1 MIILSYAEED
11 VAIAREVADE
21 FRQKGID
28 VYDWHDADN
37 RGGRFMERIEAQI
50 REAEAFVALVSGN
63 YLASPWCRRERE
75 LAMLREMGAPAGHPA
90 PGFLYI
96 LKIADTPFGDAGFLQ
111 AYDGIDLM
119 HVRDL
124 TEKLA
129 GITAT
134 IRPGGELLPAIPGL
148 SAAGRESSFFR
159 NRQEE
164 LERVR
169 HALTNSAGP
178 HFWLVIAPPQLGKTW
193 LMDRISATLTFDVPQ
208 PWTTKLVDL
217 RQYPHERLTDAG
229 LLLGQ
234 LFGKAIPVAIED
246 EKLAD
251 IAAEIIASRRPHL
264 CLLDS
269 AELLGKD
276 TAATLRSCLTKIY
289 HYVRHD
295 GQAGIRLAV
304 IVASRRDD
312 EWRGIIPDPRLE
324 ALRLTEFTVNVVQET
339 LYSLGTQ
346 MGARF
351 EDETYRRNAARV
363 HRLSEGLPALQV
375 RCLEWIQAHQW
386 AGMERLESEELFAE
400 LAQPYI
406 KQRLL
411 SQESLIAG
419 APGQLRRERRAL
431 EEAFRVLSPYRV
443 FTQSHL
449 RHYLQRDP
457 LLSTAMHDAEWAIED
472 LWEAIGGTALLWRPL
487 NEPWQEPHRAIRRL
501 LYRYYYMS
509 ARSRIEAHREAQEF
523 VRSWTGGLTG
533 KDQIIG
539 IIEWLWHQATVLRLT
554 GSAQPDEELCKS
566 ASSFCQSLAKS
577 SYSKQEVHD
586 YAADVMFNDDE
597 LAGVVSGNGVLER
610 LITIIEDIGSTV

>member
-1 MIILSYAEED
+1 
-11 VAIAREVADE
+11 
-21 FRQKGID
+21 
-28 VYDWHDADN
+28 
-37 RGGRFMERIEAQI
+37 
-50 REAEAFVALVSGN
+50 
-63 YLASPWCRRERE
+63 
-75 LAMLREMGAPAGHPA
+75 MLREMGTPDGRPAS
-90 PGFLYI
+90 GFLYV

-111 AYDGIDLM
+111 AYDWIDLTN
-119 HVRDL
+119 VRDL

-134 IRPGGELLPAIPGL
+134 LRPGGEPRPAIPDL

-159 NRQEE
+159 NRQQE

-169 HALTNSAGP
+169 YALTNSAGP

-193 LMDRISATLTFDVPQ
+193 LMDRISAMLTLDRPQ

-217 RQYPHERLTDAG
+217 REYPHERLTDAG

-276 TAATLRSCLTKIY
+276 TTATLRSCLTKIS
-289 HYVRHD
+289 HYVQD
-295 GQAGIRLAV
+295 GGQVGVRLAV

-312 EWRGIIPDPRLE
+312 GWRGVTPDPRLE
-324 ALRLTEFTVNVVQET
+324 ALPLTEFRVNVVQET
-339 LYSLGTQ
+339 LHNLGTQ

-351 EDETYRRNAARV
+351 EDATYRLNAARV
-363 HRLSEGLPALQV
+363 HRLSEGLPALLV

-386 AGMERLESEELFAE
+386 AGMERLEREELFTE

-406 KQRLL
+406 EQRLL
-411 SQESLIAG
+411 SQESLIPG
-419 APGQLRRERRAL
+419 AREQLRWERRAL
-431 EEAFRVLSPYRV
+431 EEAFRVLSPYRL

-449 RHYLQRDP
+449 RHYLERDP
-457 LLSTAMHDAEWAIED
+457 LLKTAVHDAEWEIED
-472 LWEAIGGTALLWRPL
+472 LWGAIGGTALLRRPL
-487 NEPWQEPHRAIRRL
+487 NEPWQEPQRAIRRL

-509 ARSRIEAHREAQEF
+509 AQSRIEAHREAREL
-523 VRSWTGGLTG
+523 VGSWTGGLTG

-539 IIEWLWHQATVLRLT
+539 ITEWLWHQATMLRLT
-554 GSAQPDEELCKS
+554 GSAQPDEELCES
-566 ASSFCQSLAKS
+566 VSSFCRSLTKS
-577 SYSKQEVHD
+577 SYSKQEIRD

-597 LAGVVSGNGVLER
+597 LADVVSGNAVLER
-610 LITIIEDIGSTV
+610 LITIMEDIGSTG